1 MNEITDA
8 EIERKLR
15 GHLESCHKLDKV
27 ELILANL
34 DHSSDLLRHAK
45 NKNTRTAS
53 LDAHLLALSS
63 KKVSQAAEEQRR
75 HLSLYDDYKFQD
87 HLKLKLK
94 NTSAQR
100 GWIDM
105 GKKFRNVFRKTI
117 HLEFMHGGVDRKPI
131 EDKIAPL
138 LRRVEPKKSNEP
150 VVASKYICHNE
161 KTARAQMKGPT
172 IDHLCLQVAA
182 TLIDICEKK
191 SKINLF
197 EFTMHPDSF
206 TKTVHNLFLTSFL
219 VKKRQAKIFTKEGIP
234 YIKALKG
241 DESFKKRN
249 KEGIDHEQSQVIIN
263 ITKQQW
269 EKLVKTLDLKEPVLQ
284 LASVHQ

>member
-34 DHSSDLLRHAK
+34 DHSSDLLRQAK

-75 HLSLYDDYKFQD
+75 HLSLYNDYKFQD

-105 GKKFRNVFRKTI
+105 GKKFRN
-117 HLEFMHGGVDRKPI
+117 
-131 EDKIAPL
+131 
-138 LRRVEPKKSNEP
+138 
-150 VVASKYICHNE
+150 
-161 KTARAQMKGPT
+161 
-172 IDHLCLQVAA
+172 
-182 TLIDICEKK
+182 
-191 SKINLF
+191 
-197 EFTMHPDSF
+197 
-206 TKTVHNLFLTSFL
+206 
-219 VKKRQAKIFTKEGIP
+219 
-234 YIKALKG
+234 
-241 DESFKKRN
+241 
-249 KEGIDHEQSQVIIN
+249 
-263 ITKQQW
+263 
-269 EKLVKTLDLKEPVLQ
+269 LD
-284 LASVHQ
+284 